1 MSTAIDVTARIIARS
16 QRRAFPIRETVALC
30 PDPDRTFGLVVL
42 KVVSEDQVQALA
54 FGDMTRAPR
63 IITRW
68 NPLGRESADLEP
80 FAQALNDYVI
90 TMLNANERMRK
101 VYDAVNLESVGRF
114 DADAPV
120 ARFDADGFAHHQRAA
135 RRGLCDDAGALD
147 HFREGFRR
155 AIHNRNFQVID
166 VDVGVIHPAATQGRE
181 QMLDRRK
188 HDARAHQRCGI
199 AAMRDRFNRGRN
211 FKAPQVSAA
220 KNVPG
225 IRWRGQQTHL
235 HRNRGVQ
242 SDAVRFDF
250 AGQGCLFQVYE

>member
-90 TMLNANERMRK
+90 TMLNANELPRVWLPHAAALALVDLLAHRYRTNTKASETLRRM
-101 VYDAVNLESVGRF
+101 G
-114 DADAPV
+114 
-120 ARFDADGFAHHQRAA
+120 
-135 RRGLCDDAGALD
+135 
-147 HFREGFRR
+147 
-155 AIHNRNFQVID
+155 
-166 VDVGVIHPAATQGRE
+166 
-181 QMLDRRK
+181 
-188 HDARAHQRCGI
+188 
-199 AAMRDRFNRGRN
+199 
-211 FKAPQVSAA
+211 
-220 KNVPG
+220 
-225 IRWRGQQTHL
+225 
-235 HRNRGVQ
+235 
-242 SDAVRFDF
+242 
-250 AGQGCLFQVYE
+250 